1 MTKNSLFTNIGK
13 AAIDSA
19 SREETDEEKEEYENQ
34 PLIVELRIGSLLKKR
49 GINQKQLAEMTG
61 IREAAISQLC
71 RGFVDRLNLDHI
83 GRIGTALKVRS
94 IEELVQ
100 LVKFG
105 DSDAA
110 MMKPRGHREE
120 V

>member
-1 MTKNSLFTNIGK
+1 MKKSPFSAIGK
-13 AAIDSA
+13 EAVDRAT
-19 SREETDEEKEEYENQ
+19 REETAEEIEEYENQ
-34 PLIVELRIGSLLKKR
+34 PLIVELRIGALIKSR

-83 GRIGTALKVRS
+83 ARIGTALKVKS

-100 LVKFG
+100 LVKYWE
-105 DSDAA
+105 SDAA
-110 MMKPRGHREE
+110 MMKPRGYREDDE
-120 V
+120 